1 MAKDLKICV
10 LLDIYGE
17 MLSDKQF
24 EIMDCYYNQDYS
36 LAEISE
42 QFGIT
47 RQGIRDNIK
56 RSEQIVT
63 ECEEK
68 LKLSRKYENNQKKA
82 ELIYKLLKN
91 LELMSKDNSEM
102 IKIIKEI
109 DDTVSEFEF

>member
-1 MAKDLKICV
+1 MCV

-17 MLSDKQF
+17 MLTSKQF

-47 RQGIRDNIK
+47 RQGVRDNIK
-56 RSEQIVT
+56 RAEQVIT

-68 LKLSRKYENNQKKA
+68 LSLSKKYEENQKKTDKILGILNDLA
-82 ELIYKLLKN
+82 LLNENNSEILLK
-91 LELMSKDNSEM
+91 
-102 IKIIKEI
+102 IKEI
-109 DDTVSEFEF
+109 EDAVSGFEF